1 MRKVYVF
8 TMAVA
13 LMAPIAVLAAG
24 PAGAAGGTTC
34 GKPSGTITISPGLT
48 STPTVQ
54 TISVVLPVKACK
66 GGGVTGGTS
75 KGSIKTAAIDIST
88 FASGKPVVLNDTI
101 VWNTKATTTFS
112 ASASTKISS
121 KGAITSTIKGKVT
134 KGLFVG
140 GNVSATVNVKLGPL
154 VHNAIKNLIIT
165 GTTAFVIT

>member
-8 TMAVA
+8 TIAVA
-13 LMAPIAVLAAG
+13 LVAPIAVLAAG
-24 PAGAAGGTTC
+24 PASAASGTTC

-48 STPTVQ
+48 STPTPQ
-54 TISVVLPVKACK
+54 TITVVLPVKACT
-66 GGGVTGGTS
+66 GGGVTGGAS
-75 KGSIKTAAIDIST
+75 KGSLKTAAISIAT
-88 FASGKPVVLNDTI
+88 FASGKPVTLNDTI
-101 VWNTKATTTFS
+101 TWNTKATTTFS
-112 ASASTKISS
+112 ASATTKISS

-140 GNVSATVNVKLGPL
+140 GTVTATVAVKLGPL